1 MDKIKS
7 TKEGGVFMK
16 KFFGGLFIETEILE
30 KQGIYHP
37 IKIEYYKT
45 INPNSYKEGK
55 LKYGI
60 EVIKTEYYANSVKV
74 ERNEMNSITD
84 DENFISKI
92 LKILKKNK
100 VTPTGMQDVVQ
111 EIFIKN
117 LQIAKN

>member
-1 MDKIKS
+1 
-7 TKEGGVFMK
+7 MK

-37 IKIEYYKT
+37 IKIEYYKA
-45 INPNSYKEGK
+45 INPNSYKEDK
-55 LKYGI
+55 LKYGVEI
-60 EVIKTEYYANSVKV
+60 IKTEYYTNSVKV
-74 ERNEMNSITD
+74 ERNEINSITD